1 VADSPRPDLADTAI
15 DTGERERRTPDPTKP
30 ELADTVAD
38 SLGHSTAPF
47 ERTNDLARGSTIG
60 RYLVLEVIGTG
71 GMGVVYSAYDP
82 ELDRKVALK
91 LVRQAGRD
99 LQHSGGRARM
109 LREAQ
114 AIARLS
120 HPNVVAVHD
129 VGTAVDNELFI
140 AMELVE
146 GGTLRQWLT
155 ESARSTA
162 EIVDMFVQAG
172 RGLAA
177 AHRAGLIHR
186 DFKPDNVLVDK
197 DGRARV
203 VDFGLVRAA
212 DATEEIQTTS
222 PSARVK
228 PSSPALSLELTQVGA
243 VMGTAMYIAPE
254 QLDEG
259 HSDARSD
266 QYSFCI
272 ALHEALSGANP
283 FAGEDFETVR
293 ENVLAGSLT
302 EIPSSRKVP
311 AHVRAVLRRG
321 TQRKP
326 TERFPSMDALLAVLS
341 SDPRARTKR
350 IAIGVGVVAL
360 LGAGVATTRLLS
372 HRTEASCGDAR
383 AQLAGAWDST
393 RREELQKAFAATR
406 ASFAETAFTATA
418 RGLDRYADA
427 WVLSYE
433 DSCKATHVRH
443 EQSVEL
449 LDTRSAC
456 LRQRKIQLATL
467 VDLLARSEA
476 SGLQRAHVA
485 VEALSPIDECN
496 DMVALRAPIKVPADP
511 AVRESVAKIRDEL
524 ARAQALLVAAR
535 YKDALAIAKPQ
546 YEAAQKL
553 GYGPVEAEAGML
565 VAALVAYTGDAAG
578 ALETN
583 LAALSRAIASHHD
596 ESAFRIAIQMI
607 RAATNRNEFARAHDW
622 IPLAQGL
629 VHRLG
634 DPLEKQA
641 ALHTVKGHLATGEGK
656 FEVAVKEHEQA
667 LALRERVDPN
677 SHVMAKSLN
686 NLAYVYGEIGRYD
699 DARKAGE
706 RGVALYEALL
716 GPTHPD
722 IASVLVNLGN
732 VVADQGDLD
741 AATRLYERALPLHEA
756 AAAAGQD
763 RSWVANV
770 INNLGEMAYERG
782 RWDEALELH
791 RKALAIRESLTDG
804 EADVTMSHANIGNT
818 LRKRGD
824 IAAALSEYKKS
835 LAIGEP
841 LLGKDHPYVG
851 DALVGVGECALALRM
866 FDEAQPALERAL
878 AIRKAGSRPA
888 ELAEVELALAKTL
901 WERGQRAKALEHG
914 QAARNAVINSPGDKK
929 RLDDIDA
936 WLAGK
941 R

>member
-47 ERTNDLARGSTIG
+47 ERSNDLARGSTIG

-155 ESARSTA
+155 DAPRSTA

-212 DATEEIQTTS
+212 DMTEEIPTTT
-222 PSARVK
+222 PTRTK

-254 QLDEG
+254 QLEEAR
-259 HSDARSD
+259 SDARSD

-272 ALHEALSGANP
+272 ALHEALAGAKP

-293 ENVLAGSLT
+293 KNVLAGSLS

-321 TQRKP
+321 TQRTP
-326 TERFPSMDALLAVLS
+326 AERFPSMDALLAVLS

-350 IAIGVGVVAL
+350 IAIGLGVVAL

-372 HRTEASCGDAR
+372 HRTETPCGDAR
-383 AQLAGAWDST
+383 AQLTGAWDPT

-406 ASFAETAFTATA
+406 ATFAETAFTATA

-427 WVLSYE
+427 WVLSHE
-433 DSCKATHVRH
+433 DSCKATHVRR

-456 LRQRKIQLATL
+456 LRQRRIQLATL

-476 SGLQRAHVA
+476 SNLQRAHA
-485 VEALSPIDECN
+485 TVEALSPIDECN
-496 DMVALRAPIKVPADP
+496 DLVALRAPIKVPADP
-511 AVRESVAKIRDEL
+511 TARESIARIRDEL

-535 YKDALAIAKPQ
+535 YKEAVAIAKPQ

-565 VAALVAYTGDAAG
+565 LAALLMYMGDTAG

-583 LAALSRAIASHHD
+583 LAGLSRAIASHHD
-596 ESAFRIAIQMI
+596 EAAFRIAIQMI

-622 IPLAQGL
+622 IPLAEGL
-629 VHRLG
+629 VRRLG
-634 DPLEKQA
+634 DTPEKA
-641 ALHTVKGHLATGEGK
+641 AAVHTVKGHLAIGEGK

-667 LALRERVDPN
+667 LVLRERVDPE
-677 SHVMAKSLN
+677 SHAVAKSLN
-686 NLAYVYGEIGRYD
+686 NLAFAYGEVGRYD

-706 RGVALYEALL
+706 RGVALYESLL

-741 AATRLYERALPLHEA
+741 AATRYYERALPLHEE

-782 RWDEALELH
+782 RWDEALAYH
-791 RKALAIRESLTDG
+791 RKALAIRESLEDG

-851 DALVGVGECALALRM
+851 DALLGVGECALALRM

-878 AIRKAGSRPA
+878 AIRKAGSRPS

-914 QAARNAVINSPGDKK
+914 QAARAAVANSPGDRK

-936 WLAGK
+936 WLAAK